1 MVETLTAE
9 ESIGGPNGGDLGGG
23 RVGFRLAVGRLGVDK
38 VCLHSQTFPGPFLWG
53 SFSDSKIATDLRPLE
68 TPRPLHR
75 KFLESKRQRM
85 KQ

>member
-9 ESIGGPNGGDLGGG
+9 ESIGGPNGGDLGGD

-38 VCLHSQTFPGPFLWG
+38 VCLHSQTFPGTFIFYIYLF

-75 KFLESKRQRM
+75 KFLE
-85 KQ
+85 